1 MNLKKYT
8 TLFLD
13 RDGVINCKIDGYV
26 RYFSEF
32 NFIDGVLESISDL
45 TDYFD
50 RIIIVTNQ
58 QGIGKQLMT
67 EKELI
72 ELHSEMVKE
81 IEKNVGKIDKIY
93 YCPHLSSLECN
104 CRKPEPGMLKK
115 AKQDFKEIIFEN
127 SILLGDSDTDIL
139 AAEKVGVQAVK
150 VCSEYTLTHWTRDF
164 LLN

>member
-1 MNLKKYT
+1 MNLKEYT

-13 RDGVINCKIDGYV
+13 RDGVINYKIDGYV
-26 RYFSEF
+26 QYFSEF
-32 NFIDGVLESISDL
+32 NFIEGVLESISDL

-67 EKELI
+67 EKELL
-72 ELHSEMVKE
+72 ELHSEMLKE
-81 IEKNVGKIDKIY
+81 IEKNGGKIDKIY
-93 YCPHLSSLECN
+93 YCPHLATIDCN

-115 AKQDFKEIIFEN
+115 AKQDFKEIIFEK
-127 SILLGDSDTDIL
+127 SILLGDSDTDIE
-139 AAEKVGVQAVK
+139 AAEKVGVQSVK
-150 VCSEYTLTHWTRDF
+150 VCSKYTLTHWTRDF

>member
-13 RDGVINCKIDGYV
+13 RDGVINSKIDGYV
-26 RYFSEF
+26 QYFSEF

-81 IEKNVGKIDKIY
+81 IEKNGGKIDKIY
-93 YCPHLSSLECN
+93 YCPHLASLECH

-115 AKQDFKEIIFEN
+115 AKQDFEEIMFEN
-127 SILLGDSDTDIL
+127 SILLGDSDTDLSLI
-139 AAEKVGVQAVK
+139 
-150 VCSEYTLTHWTRDF
+150 HI
-164 LLN
+164 

>member
-1 MNLKKYT
+1 MNLKKHT

-13 RDGVINCKIDGYV
+13 RDGVINYKIDGYV
-26 RYFSEF
+26 QYFSEF
-32 NFIDGVLESISDL
+32 NFIDGVLDSISEL

-50 RIIIVTNQ
+50 RIIIITNQ

-81 IEKNVGKIDKIY
+81 IEKNGGKIDKIY
-93 YCPHLSSLECN
+93 YCPHLASLECN

-115 AKQDFKEIIFEN
+115 AQQDFEEIIFEN

-139 AAEKVGVQAVK
+139 AAEKLGVQAVK
-150 VCSEYTLTHWTRDF
+150 VCSEYTLAHWTRDF